1 VLSFDDAEECQ
12 TLTCETKAE
21 RALGTSQQCDDRM
34 HPKSFR
40 RQWPRR
46 RVGRTAFL
54 KTAKSLIESQ
64 DKSEV
69 DPTLTQ
75 SLTSA
80 PRATIQPSTEVA
92 SKVAKQTV
100 S

>member
-1 VLSFDDAEECQ
+1 MLSFDDAEECQ

-54 KTAKSLIESQ
+54 KTAKSRIESQ
-64 DKSEV
+64 DKSEGRSNADAEPDV
-69 DPTLTQ
+69 
-75 SLTSA
+75 
-80 PRATIQPSTEVA
+80 STE
-92 SKVAKQTV
+92 SNYST
-100 S
+100 